1 MVWVYDKRSANGCAF
16 VYFGC
21 VPIDSNTP
29 EAKLLIA
36 YTRRVLDAL
45 DVKNGTQNRAFRTL
59 PLSTTL
65 TKYCISSLAS
75 RRRISRGSD
84 DDERRTLLG
93 GKKIPVLCLFLLMRE
108 MAF

>member
-1 MVWVYDKRSANGCAF
+1 MVWVYDKRAANGCAF

-45 DVKNGTQNRAFRTL
+45 DVKNGKHIYQNNYFSRFALLVSQTL
-59 PLSTTL
+59 NLLKFPRVQAHPT
-65 TKYCISSLAS
+65 
-75 RRRISRGSD
+75 
-84 DDERRTLLG
+84 ERS
-93 GKKIPVLCLFLLMRE
+93 
-108 MAF
+108 

>member
-45 DVKNGTQNRAFRTL
+45 DVKNGTQPRAFASL
-59 PLSTTL
+59 LFSTT
-65 TKYCISSLAS
+65 IN
-75 RRRISRGSD
+75 
-84 DDERRTLLG
+84 TLLRS
-93 GKKIPVLCLFLLMRE
+93 LCAGASHGEVMMTNDGPCLVVRSFGYLV
-108 MAF
+108 